1 MARKADESKTETT
14 VLDSS
19 QLPPAFDGDG
29 NAVGI
34 KQITTSPGS
43 LPGEPAAKRAKFLDG
58 TQSNRRTA
66 VEHAQSLK
74 DQASKELTEK
84 VTKGASPAETEAVMK
99 KLRAASDML
108 EQMIAGAPIP
118 EDFIPPIPKPKQY
131 TVLEDRQTAFGKLY
145 AGKVIDEINYN
156 IKTLKSV
163 GVKLA
168 EVTEE

>member
-66 VEHAQSLK
+66 IEHAQSLK
-74 DQASKELTEK
+74 DQAAKEVIEK
-84 VTKGASPAETEAVMK
+84 TINRADLKDREAATK
-99 KLRAASDML
+99 KLIEASDML

-118 EDFIPPIPKPKQY
+118 DDFVPPIPKPKQY

-168 EVTEE
+168 EVSEE